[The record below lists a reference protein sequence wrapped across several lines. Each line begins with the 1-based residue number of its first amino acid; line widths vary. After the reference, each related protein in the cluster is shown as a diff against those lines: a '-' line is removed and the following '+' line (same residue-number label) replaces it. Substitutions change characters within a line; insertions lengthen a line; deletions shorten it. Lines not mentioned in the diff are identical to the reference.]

1 MAHLQ
6 EGEITR
12 LAEGNVDE
20 VERERFL
27 KHLAECEHCLK
38 VYSYTLEF
46 IQEERRGKFL
56 LKFPVLKKIFQYPY
70 TQSME
75 TLFKKKVYIPAFAA
89 LLLILVTLPFVI
101 KMFMNNEITAA
112 KLDYIE
118 EIIMEM
124 HKPKHYDFL
133 PSNDKFYAAVRAG
146 FFTEELSVV
155 LPSKNKKELGTTI
168 SRILMNQLK
177 IIAGNK
183 PGSPFPGPGEIRKD
197 NFKTMVNRISSGME
211 AAALAELY
219 QFGRFVERSLLATFE
234 NKLPEKKE
242 IEKYRDRLKHCDLPK
257 GVFDKLE
264 DLKTAADMK
273 KIRKLWEGIK
283 EIFLI

>member
-6 EGEITR
+6 ESEITR

-46 IQEERRGKFL
+46 IEEERRGKFL
-56 LKFPVLKKIFQYPY
+56 LKFPVLKKIFKYPY

-89 LLLILVTLPFVI
+89 LLLILVTLPFVV
-101 KMFMNNEITAA
+101 KMFMDDEITTA
-112 KLDYIE
+112 KLNYIE
-118 EIIMEM
+118 ESIMKKDKSRP
-124 HKPKHYDFL
+124 HGFS
-133 PSNDKFYAAVRAG
+133 PSNDTFYAAVRAG

-155 LPSKNKKELGTTI
+155 LPFKNKKELRTTI
-168 SRILMNQLK
+168 SRMLTNQLK
-177 IIAGNK
+177 IIAANK

-197 NFKTMVNRISSGME
+197 NFKAMVNRISDGME
-211 AAALAELY
+211 ATALSELY

-234 NKLPEKKE
+234 NKLPEKEE
-242 IEKYRDRLKHCDLPK
+242 IEKYRESLKRCDLPK

-264 DLKTAADMK
+264 ELKTATGMEN
-273 KIRKLWEGIK
+273 IRELWEGIK
-283 EIFLI
+283 EIILN